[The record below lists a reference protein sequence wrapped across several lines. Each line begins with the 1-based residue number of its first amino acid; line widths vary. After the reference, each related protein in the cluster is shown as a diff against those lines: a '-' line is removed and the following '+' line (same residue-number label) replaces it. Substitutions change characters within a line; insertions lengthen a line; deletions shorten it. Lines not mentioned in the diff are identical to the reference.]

1 LTLPKQQVTFRPL
14 GLPLTSWAFAI
25 RIWLAAILALY
36 VSFWLSIEMPS
47 IAIITVAIIAEP
59 TRGQALDKA
68 VFRVLATIIGV
79 AASIAITGLFSQ
91 TRDLLLFGYAGWIGL
106 SVYAAGL
113 LDGNRAYAAVLSG
126 ATVGFASIQE
136 IDNPG
141 HVFET
146 GMMRGAGILIG
157 IAALAIV
164 NDLLL
169 APDRHT
175 RLATQLADIRRRV
188 GKYAKSAIL
197 GETTQPMESAAL
209 LAEISSLHP
218 ETSSLAFESSSG
230 QARSVAGQNAAAALV
245 AQLHAARSLNVL
257 PVAADEATSV
267 RIVRALERNESEIPP
282 PTVVWRVDPQGV
294 PCTTDSLAWTLKEF
308 LARDEQVRQNLVAL
322 RTDGRPPWHW
332 RGLIYRSHRTAVEAG
347 VRAAIWVALSGLFL
361 VYAGWPGAN
370 TSLALIG
377 AFVGLGAITPNS
389 RATTALALIAAPIAG
404 VIAGVLEFVA
414 LNGVDAF
421 PLLAIGLA
429 PLVIGAGLLIASSNR
444 IVSALGRFILIYAVI
459 IISPANPQT
468 YDGQSYLI
476 YFLISCVAPALLLA
490 TQFLVS
496 PVSQE
501 RRRRWILSSS
511 RDDFTHAP
519 PRGRRHAAEEEMFRD
534 AVRIGQILSTGANA
548 SNNPEAVDEVLSH
561 FDQSSI
567 IRLCDD
573 KLKML
578 AGGPLAVLVEEVRA
592 AFRKREPRAIRAAA
606 HLLSKASPSDHVVA
620 DLRAALMVA
629 SYHIEAAFGRRVH
642 LGEAA

>member
-1 LTLPKQQVTFRPL
+1 LTLLNQVKLLPL
-14 GLPLTSWAFAI
+14 GFPLTSWAFAI
-25 RIWLAAILALY
+25 RLWLAAILALY
-36 VSFWLSIEMPS
+36 ASFWLSIDMPLM
-47 IAIITVAIIAEP
+47 AVVTVAIIAEP

-79 AASIAITGLFSQ
+79 AASIALTGLFSQ

-106 SVYAAGL
+106 CVYAAGL

-141 HVFET
+141 HVFEA

-157 IAALAIV
+157 IAALAFV

-175 RLATQLADIRRRV
+175 KLATQLADIRRRV
-188 GKYAKSAIL
+188 GKFAKSAIL
-197 GETTQPMESAAL
+197 GETTRPMESAAL

-230 QARSVAGQNAAAALV
+230 PARSAAGQNAGAALV

-257 PVAADEATSV
+257 PVTADEATSETILHV
-267 RIVRALERNESEIPP
+267 LERNESELPP
-282 PTVVWRVDPQGV
+282 PTVAWRVDSQLAPGIAG
-294 PCTTDSLAWTLKEF
+294 SLAWTLKEV
-308 LARDEQVRQNLVAL
+308 LRRDEQARQSLVAL

-332 RGLIYRSHRTAVEAG
+332 RGLIYRSHRAAAEGG

-361 VYAGWPGAN
+361 VYAGWPAAN

-404 VIAGVLEFVA
+404 VLSGVIEFVV
-414 LNGVDAF
+414 LDGVDAF

-429 PLVIGAGLLIASSNR
+429 PVVIGAALLIASPNR
-444 IVSALGRFILIYAVI
+444 VLSALGRFILIYAVI
-459 IISPANPQT
+459 IISPANPQI

-476 YFLISCVAPALLLA
+476 YFLLSCVAPALLLA

-501 RRRRWILSSS
+501 RRRRWILSSA
-511 RDDFTHAP
+511 RDELAHAP
-519 PRGRRHAAEEEMFRD
+519 PRDRRHAAEEEMFRD

-573 KLKML
+573 QLNML
-578 AGGPLAVLVEEVRA
+578 VGGPLAALAEEVRA
-592 AFRKREPRAIRAAA
+592 AFGKREPQAIRAAA
-606 HLLSKASPSDHVVA
+606 RLLSEASPSDHVVA
-620 DLRAALMVA
+620 DLCSALTVA
-629 SYHIEAAFGRRVH
+629 SYHIEAALGRR
-642 LGEAA
+642 LLLSEAA